1 MHPSWSHLLNIL
13 TSFLWSLRVQTI
25 GNTCRLVKLSGRITR
40 AGRGKGGW
48 SQGARHFNL
57 HFRDPESTL
66 SVSPG
71 KRELRNHARQRKMYF
86 TLVGIEST
94 TLRIFC
100 RRNDYVRGR
109 EWRVIKV
116 VNLIPKSGWSNAEV
130 VGSISTEFQRF
141 FPFPLVLP
149 YSLSYGQR
157 SVRFL
162 GHPSHFNLHIRGEVR
177 HFILIRYIC

>member
-25 GNTCRLVKLSGRITR
+25 ANTCRLVKLSGRITR

-71 KRELRNHARQRKMYF
+71 KRELRNHARQKENVFYLGGNRTNDPPDLLPGKR
-86 TLVGIEST
+86 
-94 TLRIFC
+94 LRQ
-100 RRNDYVRGR
+100 RQRVEGNQGR
-109 EWRVIKV
+109 ESYPEIR
-116 VNLIPKSGWSNAEV
+116 LI
-130 VGSISTEFQRF
+130 
-141 FPFPLVLP
+141 
-149 YSLSYGQR
+149 
-157 SVRFL
+157 
-162 GHPSHFNLHIRGEVR
+162 
-177 HFILIRYIC
+177 